1 MGNGVLDWAAW
12 IAAPE
17 GRLAM
22 TSDEGFGFGGVFLGS
37 DLAMGNGVLDWAAW
51 IATPQGRLA
60 MTRVGWGDML
70 LI

>member
-1 MGNGVLDWAAW
+1 MV
-12 IAAPE
+12 
-17 GRLAM
+17 
-22 TSDEGFGFGGVFLGS
+22 GFSLGS

-60 MTRVGWGDML
+60 MTREGWDDML